1 MCKEQKVLH
10 QTVGHM
16 LCLSFIQVAVL
27 VWYALQTISPSF
39 CAVGQPIWS
48 GPRSALTIG
57 CLHKD
62 NLYGR
67 VTRRNPLLRTAMLGG
82 GDLVELESK
91 MDGDKYM
98 QIVVENLFSI
108 MSGGHNNVGWGVNTV
123 IVDGETG
130 NILNSNFFKV
140 NSAGLLDFLKTIQEG
155 NIVLVASYN
164 DPAEQLTDEV
174 RELFAGMGSRMVYSV
189 KHRDNWMFAGAR
201 GLNKENP
208 FEKLIV
214 NDKKTNAYGDWPE
227 MGELGGCFP
236 RKV

>member
-1 MCKEQKVLH
+1 MKYQDVQGTESSTSDCGSHALFELYPGCCPRMVCPANHFPFFLRSGAANM
-10 QTVGHM
+10 VGPKI
-16 LCLSFIQVAVL
+16 CFNNRI
-27 VWYALQTISPSF
+27 
-39 CAVGQPIWS
+39 
-48 GPRSALTIG
+48 
-57 CLHKD
+57 
-62 NLYGR
+62 
-67 VTRRNPLLRTAMLGG
+67 
-82 GDLVELESK
+82 
-91 MDGDKYM
+91 
-98 QIVVENLFSI
+98 I